1 MPAVGGMISSEFK
14 CCLEIGNSR
23 RDNVK
28 LGALADI
35 IDDLDRAGG
44 KT

>member
-1 MPAVGGMISSEFK
+1 MPAVGGTISLEVK
-14 CCLEIGNSR
+14 GCLEIGNSL

-44 KT
+44 KI